1 MCVCIDKILL
11 QHLVEI
17 KAQVRLNTELLKK
30 QAQLLQEL
38 RSSSADVTTT
48 ATKFPKLPAG
58 TALPL
63 QTFLQVEKLEQIL
76 QTQPAEKRKLVAF
89 ILATLGDAADA
100 QEKKKSLVIITVS
113 QRQAVKLGS

>member
-1 MCVCIDKILL
+1 MCVCTDKILL

-30 QAQLLQEL
+30 QTQLLQEL

-76 QTQPAEKRKLVAF
+76 QTQPAEKCKLVRF

-100 QEKKKSLVIITVS
+100 QEKKKSLLIITVS
-113 QRQAVKLGS
+113 RRQRILLC

>member
-1 MCVCIDKILL
+1 MCVCIDKIFL

-38 RSSSADVTTT
+38 RSSSADVATT
-48 ATKFPKLPAG
+48 ASNIPKLPAG

-63 QTFLQVEKLEQIL
+63 QTFSQVQKMEQIL
-76 QTQPAEKRKLVAF
+76 QTQPAEKRKLVRF
-89 ILATLGDAADA
+89 ILATLICEFFA
-100 QEKKKSLVIITVS
+100 IW
-113 QRQAVKLGS
+113 